1 MVDVGSISRRMTT
14 TGDNRAS
21 NDGAARRRD
30 EVKRINNIPPQ
41 HRHSPMP
48 KPKQRPASKGPHGQ
62 DAKLVL
68 PRPVYS
74 YDYCAAFIIDPDGYR
89 IEAYYGPGER

>member
-1 MVDVGSISRRMTT
+1 MAT

-30 EVKRINNIPPQ
+30 EVKRINNPPQ